1 MTVNIAQ
8 SLYTC
13 GNGMLLGV
21 QDPKR
26 AYQWYTPD
34 KVEAEKL
41 WGTVD
46 LATGLMPRVSM
57 TAEESAVFSSRFSDI
72 STYLQQIVPQ
82 FIIGT
87 EPLENWDVYVENI
100 EAMGLA
106 ECLSVEQLRWTAI
119 TPADN

>member
-1 MTVNIAQ
+1 M
-8 SLYTC
+8 
-13 GNGMLLGV
+13 
-21 QDPKR
+21 
-26 AYQWYTPD
+26 
-34 KVEAEKL
+34 
-41 WGTVD
+41 
-46 LATGLMPRVSM
+46 SM

-106 ECLSVEQLRWTAI
+106 ECLSVEQAALDRYNAR
-119 TPADN
+119 